1 MKVLKLIQK
10 QGFTRY
16 DFLLMDDT
24 LSVKQYTITGN
35 KEWVVNLDHLGFKT
49 ILEKEASLIRKLVSL
64 FLGLCSFIIIIT
76 NVADHSNHMNI
87 WFWIAL
93 STINIW
99 LATAMYF
106 TPVTNELRLV
116 GGLEEL
122 VFLSDKP
129 SEKEVR
135 EFVNE
140 IIRRSKKVLLKKYRI
155 DPDLPENIMISQ
167 LSWLFEFG
175 IIDNEEFNN
184 LKANYYSY
192 KKP

>member
-64 FLGLCSFIIIIT
+64 FLGLCSFIIVIA

-140 IIRRSKKVLLKKYRI
+140 IIMRSKKVLLKKYRI

>member
-35 KEWVVNLDHLGFKT
+35 KEWVVKLDHLGNKT
-49 ILEKEASLIRKLVSL
+49 SLEKEASLLRKLVSI
-64 FLGLCSFIIIIT
+64 FLGLCSLLMVIG
-76 NVADHSNHMNI
+76 NAVDHSSHMNI
-87 WFWIAL
+87 WLWIAL
-93 STINIW
+93 STSNLW

-106 TPVTNELRLV
+106 TPSTNELRLI

-140 IIRRSKKVLLKKYRI
+140 IIRRSKKVLTRKYRI

-167 LSWLFEFG
+167 LSWLFELG
-175 IIDNEEFNN
+175 IIDNEEFSI
-184 LKANYYSY
+184 LKATYYSY

>member
-64 FLGLCSFIIIIT
+64 FLGLCSFIIVIA

>member
-64 FLGLCSFIIIIT
+64 FLGLCSFIIVIA

-122 VFLSDKP
+122 FFISDKP

-140 IIRRSKKVLLKKYRI
+140 IIMRSKKVLLKKYRI

-167 LSWLFEFG
+167 LSWLFELG

>member
-35 KEWVVNLDHLGFKT
+35 KEWVVKLDHLGNKT
-49 ILEKEASLIRKLVSL
+49 SLEKEASLLRKLVSI
-64 FLGLCSFIIIIT
+64 FLGLCSLLMVIG
-76 NVADHSNHMNI
+76 NAVDHSSHMNI
-87 WFWIAL
+87 WLWIAL
-93 STINIW
+93 STSNLW

-106 TPVTNELRLV
+106 TPSTNELRLI

-140 IIRRSKKVLLKKYRI
+140 IIRRSKKVLTRKYRI

-167 LSWLFEFG
+167 LSWLFELG
-175 IIDNEEFNN
+175 IIDNEEFSI
-184 LKANYYSY
+184 LKAKYYSY

>member
-64 FLGLCSFIIIIT
+64 FLGLCSFIIIIA